1 MSFFL
6 VLKRLSNID
15 GGKKMKNKKG
25 GLASAIVIIILV
37 LIILVFV
44 YVIFNNF
51 HTTCI
56 LNNLKS
62 LSEFKMLNMS
72 NCRR

>member
-25 GLASAIVIIILV
+25 GLASVIV
-37 LIILVFV
+37 LIVLILILLAFV
-44 YVIFNNF
+44 YVIFSNF

-56 LNNLKS
+56 FNNLKS
-62 LSEFKMLNMS
+62 LSNYTMI